1 MLDVIEKLLVLQDRD
16 RKLRR
21 VKTELATIEPQRQA
35 MRNKGS
41 GAQSGLDRAKQHS
54 MEIETKR
61 KQLDLEIETKKG
73 LIEKYGHQQFQT
85 RKNDEYQALAHEIVN
100 CKEAITKI
108 EDEQLEL
115 MEKAEVAA
123 KEVVA
128 ATKVL
133 KDAQAVVEGEIKLLT
148 EREENLKKE
157 LAELGSNRQT
167 LAGAVDESVLN
178 RYERIMNTRGDNVV
192 VDIAR
197 GICGG
202 CHMKVPPQVILSCR
216 AQQEL
221 TTCTNCGRILYYQPG
236 MELAAAE

>member
-35 MRNKGS
+35 MKNKGL
-41 GAQSGLDRAKQHS
+41 GAQTGLDRAKQHT

-61 KQLDLEIETKKG
+61 KQLDLEIESKKA

-100 CKEAITKI
+100 CKEAISKI
-108 EDEQLEL
+108 EDQQLDL
-115 MEKAEVAA
+115 MEKAEAA
-123 KEVVA
+123 IKELA
-128 ATKVL
+128 AAASVL
-133 KDAQAVVEGEIKLLT
+133 KEAQGVVEGEIKLLT
-148 EREENLKKE
+148 EREQNLKKE
-157 LAELGSNRQT
+157 LAELSSNRDV
-167 LAGAVDESVLN
+167 LAGVVDESVLN

-192 VDIAR
+192 VDIER
-197 GICGG
+197 GVCGG
-202 CHMKVPPQVILSCR
+202 CHMKIPPQVIMSCR

-236 MELAAAE
+236 MDLAVTE